1 MVATAL
7 RTCVPS
13 GKLTREDYTE
23 VLEPALKA
31 AVEGGGIRLLFVLD
45 DFDGAEPGAWLEDAK
60 TGLSAWVKH
69 HSAWQR
75 FALVTDVEWI
85 ARATQMF
92 TWLAPAPVPLA
103 TVVGFDAPKLKLRMS
118 ISSACPAL
126 RDSPGIPSILRKAS
140 NDIGRA
146 PL

>member
-1 MVATAL
+1 MLSTYTLVNL
-7 RTCVPS
+7 YVRYSRGFVPPDFRSVTSAS
-13 GKLTREDYTE
+13 GMCSPFAQRRKNA
-23 VLEPALKA
+23 VLERSDIFMMLND
-31 AVEGGGIRLLFVLD
+31 E
-45 DFDGAEPGAWLEDAK
+45 
-60 TGLSAWVKH
+60 
-69 HSAWQR
+69 
-75 FALVTDVEWI
+75 
-85 ARATQMF
+85 MF

>member
-1 MVATAL
+1 MIERIEGVPDGVTGL
-7 RTCVPS
+7 RSS

-60 TGLSAWVKH
+60 TGLGAWVKN

-85 ARATQMF
+85 ARATHMF
-92 TWLAPAPVPLA
+92 TWLAPGEVRVYGSGELDEA
-103 TVVGFDAPKLKLRMS
+103 TAWVAG
-118 ISSACPAL
+118 
-126 RDSPGIPSILRKAS
+126 
-140 NDIGRA
+140 
-146 PL
+146 

>member
-1 MVATAL
+1 MIERIEAPEGVIGL
-7 RTCVPS
+7 RSS

-60 TGLSAWVKH
+60 TGLGAWVQH

-85 ARATQMF
+85 ARATHMF
-92 TWLAPAPVPLA
+92 TWLAPGEVR
-103 TVVGFDAPKLKLRMS
+103 VYGSGEFDEA
-118 ISSACPAL
+118 ISWVA
-126 RDSPGIPSILRKAS
+126 G
-140 NDIGRA
+140 
-146 PL
+146 